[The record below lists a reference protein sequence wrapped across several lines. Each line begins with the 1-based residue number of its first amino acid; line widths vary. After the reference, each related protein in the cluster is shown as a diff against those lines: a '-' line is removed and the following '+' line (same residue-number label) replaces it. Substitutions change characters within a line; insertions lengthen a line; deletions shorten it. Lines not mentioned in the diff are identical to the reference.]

1 MCARARSCCAHVVP
15 ASWRFLASPW
25 ESPLCRPFLFR
36 YRFIL
41 CWILILAADTSRHGT
56 PCDAAWHFFAAG
68 VWRRRGL
75 GEERCVCV
83 CQCWR
88 DWTAIGNT
96 VSVRRDAKH
105 SLLYIHWCAV
115 PLMLMRVHVSSLR
128 PPSCPQQVPDAHA
141 PRPAEPECCAAG
153 RGREGAA
160 A

>member
-1 MCARARSCCAHVVP
+1 M
-15 ASWRFLASPW
+15 
-25 ESPLCRPFLFR
+25 
-36 YRFIL
+36 
-41 CWILILAADTSRHGT
+41 
-56 PCDAAWHFFAAG
+56 
-68 VWRRRGL
+68 
-75 GEERCVCV
+75 CV

-153 RGREGAA
+153 HGREGAA